1 VLVVAWDLL
10 EECDRIDNDPRRAP
24 KLAQNDQRFKIH
36 GKLADVEK
44 QKRLGKNGNLRNV
57 YVLLK

>member
-1 VLVVAWDLL
+1 MLVVAWDLL
-10 EECDRIDNDPRRAP
+10 EECDRID
-24 KLAQNDQRFKIH
+24 NDQRFKIH